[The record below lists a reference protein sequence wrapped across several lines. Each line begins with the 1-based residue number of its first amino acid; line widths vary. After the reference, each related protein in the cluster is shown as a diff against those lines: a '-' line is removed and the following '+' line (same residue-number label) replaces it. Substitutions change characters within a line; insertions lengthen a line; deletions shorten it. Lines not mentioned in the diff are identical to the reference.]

1 MNNAELKIKLQEI
14 VKNNKPQSITVDGD
28 RLGSWV
34 PPNKKLY
41 ISKEK
46 IEKLKELRQVKEG
59 GFLPL
64 LTLLPLIFAGVGA
77 ASGVATGVYSAVKSG
92 QESNSKMALDKE
104 NMEKIE
110 LEKQKLKNE
119 LSSKKEIGQGSQS
132 NSSTE
137 YNSIGKGISKAASGI
152 YLDSY
157 QGKAITKYLKNI
169 SADKTLRDCVKK
181 LGKNN
186 IEIEIDGDGIYLKP
200 FKNS

>member
-1 MNNAELKIKLQEI
+1 MNEEKLENKLQEI
-14 VKNNKPQSITVDGD
+14 VKNNTPKTITVDDG
-28 RLGSWV
+28 LGSWV
-34 PPNKKLY
+34 PHNKKLY

-46 IEKLKELRQVKEG
+46 IEKLKELRQAKEG

-104 NMEKIE
+104 KMEKIE

-119 LSSKKEIGQGSQS
+119 LSSKKEIGQGPQS
-132 NSSTE
+132 GSSA
-137 YNSIGKGISKAASGI
+137 GKGI

-186 IEIEIDGDGIYLKP
+186 IEIEIDGDGIYLKA

>member
-1 MNNAELKIKLQEI
+1 MNEEKLENKLQEI
-14 VKNNKPQSITVDGD
+14 VKNNTPKTITVDDG
-28 RLGSWV
+28 LGSWV
-34 PPNKKLY
+34 PHNKKLY

-46 IEKLKELRQVKEG
+46 IEKLKELRQAKEG

-104 NMEKIE
+104 KMEKIE

-119 LSSKKEIGQGSQS
+119 LSSKKEIGQGPQS
-132 NSSTE
+132 TSST
-137 YNSIGKGISKAASGI
+137 GKGISKAASGI